1 MNVSLYSVNNNSI
14 ANYLRQQRQALID
27 KNYNEIYAHELAH
40 KRAGGSFAG
49 DIVIERNAEGIPVG
63 GHVPIKMPT
72 LDKNNPQ
79 RTIEHANI
87 VINSA
92 MAPADPSEQDYNV
105 ANQAR
110 AIKQQAIEI
119 KNNNPNL
126 GKKLDIQG

>member
-1 MNVSLYSVNNNSI
+1 MNVSLANSSLI
-14 ANYLRQQRQALID
+14 ASMVAEQRRALID
-27 KNYNEIYAHELAH
+27 KNYNEIYAHEMAH
-40 KRAGGSFAG
+40 KRAAGSFAG
-49 DIVIERNAEGIPVG
+49 DIVIERNSEGIPVG

-72 LDKNNPQ
+72 LNKENPQ
-79 RTIEHANI
+79 ETIDHANV

-92 MAPADPSEQDYNV
+92 MAPDDPSEQDFKV

-126 GKKLDIQG
+126 GKKLDIQA